1 MLLMINFYDVVGD
14 SNDENNFWYRLLLT
28 DTQVSNMI

>member
-1 MLLMINFYDVVGD
+1 MINFCDVVGD

-28 DTQVSNMI
+28 DTQVSSSFCK